1 MKGMHSAGHLHGK
14 TWLLIS
20 FQENNVFKP
29 KLLDQRHSLGH
40 TGLTSTLGGS
50 DPSLASKIFHE
61 MSVQELQVEQSGPID
76 RLAMLHRNP
85 PLRRH
90 HRRIPD
96 QPLQQCHTCG
106 SFFMEPHFPPE
117 IAATDAAGR
126 TSNCSPKVLQ
136 SPTTMRLKRMKD
148 GMREMSQWSNL
159 MIQEDADQE
168 ETVSEENKIKKED
181 ETETGTEAPCEEAVE
196 WKMGKC
202 LILHF
207 KCPCEEAHLPPPLPP
222 SEANAGGLAFLP
234 SRVKRL
240 HLHSSPKV
248 IENDL

>member
-1 MKGMHSAGHLHGK
+1 
-14 TWLLIS
+14 
-20 FQENNVFKP
+20 
-29 KLLDQRHSLGH
+29 
-40 TGLTSTLGGS
+40 
-50 DPSLASKIFHE
+50 

-76 RLAMLHRNP
+76 RLAMLHRSAATTEE
-85 PLRRH
+85 LS
-90 HRRIPD
+90 D

-106 SFFMEPHFPPE
+106 SIKKEPHFPPE
-117 IAATDAAGR
+117 IATTDAAGR

-181 ETETGTEAPCEEAVE
+181 ETETGTEAPCEEAVWVE
-196 WKMGKC
+196 RMGKC

-207 KCPCEEAHLPPPLPP
+207 KCPCEEAHLPTPLPP

-234 SRVKRL
+234 SRA
-240 HLHSSPKV
+240 S
-248 IENDL
+248 DYT